1 MALYPEQAERVYQEI
16 KDVESSD
23 INTLANLP
31 CLNGFINE
39 SMRLIPAALT
49 MGTRL
54 TPPEGMTID
63 GTYIPG
69 GIKVAAPRY
78 TIFRSKFLDWKTGF
92 RSHKSNPFTTILVES
107 AFEDPL
113 SFVPERW
120 YSRPEMIREKSAFVP
135 FGVGM

>member
-23 INTLANLP
+23 ITTLANLP

-63 GTYIPG
+63 GPTSLAGSKLPRR
-69 GIKVAAPRY
+69 GIQFSEVR
-78 TIFRSKFLDWKTGF
+78 FLTG
-92 RSHKSNPFTTILVES
+92 RP
-107 AFEDPL
+107 AFDLTSLTHLPP
-113 SFVPERW
+113 S
-120 YSRPEMIREKSAFVP
+120 
-135 FGVGM
+135 